1 MTLADRYRRF
11 AHLEARGKSPLYE
24 QLALEVANDP
34 AVQAVL
40 GRVLP
45 AKQQPN
51 LLFASVSFLSGVQ
64 PDYGAFR
71 AFVLD
76 HADTVVATLQARRT
90 QTNEVARC
98 ATLLPVLARLRGPLA
113 LLEVGASAG
122 LCLLPDRYA
131 YDYGS
136 GVIGDPATPAR
147 LVCEPRGA
155 VPLPTGLPRVVWRR
169 GIDLD
174 PIDLNDAESVRW
186 LECCIWPGQPER
198 LARLRA
204 AMQIASMDPP
214 VLIRGDLLSTV
225 ADVAREAPAEATL
238 VIFHSAVLAYLSI
251 AERRAFASIM
261 AELPAVWVS
270 NEAPGVVAS
279 LGALNHGSSYAE
291 NGHFIIGQGPDQ
303 AVALADPHGRWV
315 EWLAT

>member
-1 MTLADRYRRF
+1 MTLAGRYRRF

-24 QLALEVANDP
+24 QLALGVADDP

-40 GRVLP
+40 ARVAP

-51 LLFASVSFLSGVQ
+51 LLFATVSFLGGVQ
-64 PDYGAFR
+64 PGYGAFR

-76 HADTVVATLQARRT
+76 HADAVVATLQTRRT

-131 YDYGS
+131 YDYGA
-136 GVIGDPATPAR
+136 GVIGDRASPV
-147 LVCEPRGA
+147 LLSCEPRGP
-155 VPLPTGLPRVVWRR
+155 VPLPTELPRVVWRS

-174 PIDLNDAESVRW
+174 PIDLYDAEAVRW

-204 AMQIASMDPP
+204 AIQIARVEPP
-214 VLIRGDLLSTV
+214 TLIRGDLLRLV

-251 AERRAFASIM
+251 AGRRDFMAIM
-261 AELPAVWVS
+261 AELPAVWIS
-270 NEAPGVVAS
+270 NEAPGVVGSLNAS
-279 LGALNHGSSYAE
+279 NTPAVAE
-291 NGHFIIGQGPDQ
+291 SDYFIVGQGADQ
-303 AVALADPHGRWV
+303 AVALADPHGAWI
-315 EWLAT
+315 EWLLA